1 MSGHNKWSKIKH
13 QKQANDLK
21 KGKIFS
27 KLSKQIAQ
35 AVREGGADEDL
46 NPALR
51 SIVEQA
57 KAESMPADNI
67 ERAINRGEGKDE
79 NGESL
84 IFEAVTYEG
93 FGPNGGSVIV
103 DVMTDNT
110 NRVISDIRTIFNDHN
125 GNLGE
130 NGSVTWNFDQKSRL
144 IIKCGYIEPAKKFGE
159 ENKFIKI
166 DSEEVMMELMDFEG
180 VQDIKKID
188 REDGEHIEV
197 ITSVSNMGKLKEKIE
212 KIPYIVQSAKVVRLP
227 KTKKEFEPSKYE
239 KFQSLIADLEEYED
253 VQNVWYDVELEQ

>member
-13 QKQANDLK
+13 QKQANDFK

-27 KLSKQIAQ
+27 KLSKQITL
-35 AVREGGADEDL
+35 AVREGGPDEDL
-46 NPALR
+46 NPTLR
-51 SIVEQA
+51 SIIEQA

-79 NGESL
+79 NGEAL

-93 FGPNGGSVIV
+93 FGPNGGSVVV
-103 DVMTDNT
+103 DVMTDNK
-110 NRVISDIRTIFNDHN
+110 NRAISDIRTIFNNHN

-144 IIKCGYIEPAKKFGE
+144 VVRCGYIEPAKKFGE
-159 ENKFIKI
+159 EDKFIKI
-166 DSEEVMMELMDFEG
+166 DPEEVMMELMDLEE
-180 VQDIKKID
+180 VQDIKKVNRDEGECID
-188 REDGEHIEV
+188 V
-197 ITSVSNMGKLKEKIE
+197 ITSVANMGKLKEKIE

-227 KTKKEFEPSKYE
+227 KADKEFEPSKYE
-239 KFQSLIADLEEYED
+239 KFQGLIADLEEYED
-253 VQNVWYDVELEQ
+253 VQNVWSDVELKK